1 MVEVDAIDGDRSVSL
16 KQFPAAPSCVDAV
29 PALKLEGV
37 SMSFPVKQGG
47 SRAAFSDIHLE
58 VPEKGFV
65 SIVGPSGCG
74 KSTVLNVC
82 AGTLVPTSG
91 RIEFFGKAITGFSRD
106 VGYITQDAN
115 LLPWLTTTQN
125 VELPLKL
132 AGVRKRERAARAAEW
147 LNRVGLWE
155 FAQSYPQQLS
165 GGMQKR
171 CSLARTLVYEPKI
184 VLMDEPFGALD
195 AMTKLVMQQELMDLW
210 ERDRKTVLFVTHD
223 LAEAISLSDSIV
235 VMSRGPGRIKE
246 VVSVDIP
253 RPRDIGQIN
262 GADGF
267 VDLFEHLWNAFKEE
281 L

>member
-1 MVEVDAIDGDRSVSL
+1 MN
-16 KQFPAAPSCVDAV
+16 FPA
-29 PALKLEGV
+29 
-37 SMSFPVKQGG
+37 KQGG
-47 SRAAFSDIHLE
+47 QRAAFCDVDLA
-58 VPEKGFV
+58 VPDKGFV

-82 AGTLVPTSG
+82 AGTLTPTAG
-91 RIEFFGKAITGFSRD
+91 RVELFGKPLTGFSRD

-115 LLPWLTTTQN
+115 LLPWLTVSQN

-132 AGVRKRERAARAAEW
+132 AGVRKRERSERAADW
-147 LNRVGLWE
+147 LDRVGLRE
-155 FAQSYPQQLS
+155 FTHAYPQQLS

-171 CSLARTLVYEPKI
+171 CSIARTLVYEPKV

-223 LAEAISLSDSIV
+223 LAEAIGLSDSIV

-246 VVSVDIP
+246 VVNVEIP

-267 VDLFEHLWNAFKEE
+267 VDLFEHLWSAFKEE